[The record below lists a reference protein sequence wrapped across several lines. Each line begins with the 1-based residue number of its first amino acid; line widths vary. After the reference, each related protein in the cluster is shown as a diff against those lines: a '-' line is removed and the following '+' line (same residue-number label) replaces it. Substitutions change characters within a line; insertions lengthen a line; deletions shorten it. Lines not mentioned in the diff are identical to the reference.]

1 MQELSE
7 KPLEHRLASVSK
19 AIDQIRAGHI
29 VIVTDD
35 EDRENEG
42 DFVMSAQAATP
53 EAVNFM
59 ITHGRGLLCLP
70 AEKSRMREL
79 GLGMMVEDSTALHG
93 TAFTVTIDAKEGTT
107 TGVSASDRAV
117 TLRRFADSDARP
129 EDFARPGHVSPLAAV
144 KGGVLARPGHTE
156 AIVDMARLAGHAPV
170 GVLCEILSQD
180 GSMAR
185 APELLKIAE
194 QHDLHFVTIS
204 DLIEYRRRKEMLVR
218 LVEEIELPTRFGEF
232 RMRLYED
239 TIDGRNHMAVFKG
252 DLYTDAPVL
261 VRMHSQCMT
270 GDVFGSGRCDC
281 GDQVEAAMGAIETE
295 GRGAI
300 IYLRQE
306 GRGIG
311 LANKIRAYKL
321 QEEGHDTV
329 EANHQLG
336 FAGDMREYSAG
347 AQILK
352 HMGVG
357 SVRLMTN
364 NPAKVFGLE
373 GYGFSVTEQVPIQIA
388 PSATNRHYLRTKKEK
403 LGHLLDT

>member
-1 MQELSE
+1 
-7 KPLEHRLASVSK
+7 
-19 AIDQIRAGHI
+19 
-29 VIVTDD
+29 
-35 EDRENEG
+35 
-42 DFVMSAQAATP
+42 
-53 EAVNFM
+53 
-59 ITHGRGLLCLP
+59 
-70 AEKSRMREL
+70 
-79 GLGMMVEDSTALHG
+79 
-93 TAFTVTIDAKEGTT
+93 
-107 TGVSASDRAV
+107 
-117 TLRRFADSDARP
+117 
-129 EDFARPGHVSPLAAV
+129 
-144 KGGVLARPGHTE
+144 
-156 AIVDMARLAGHAPV
+156 
-170 GVLCEILSQD
+170 
-180 GSMAR
+180 
-185 APELLKIAE
+185 
-194 QHDLHFVTIS
+194 
-204 DLIEYRRRKEMLVR
+204 
-218 LVEEIELPTRFGEF
+218 
-232 RMRLYED
+232 
-239 TIDGRNHMAVFKG
+239 
-252 DLYTDAPVL
+252 
-261 VRMHSQCMT
+261 MT